1 MDNLRETVEALVFA
15 SGEPLS
21 KKDVIDRIPALTM
34 RELNKIVEELKA
46 KYGGDSGVIFA
57 TFNDKMQFTSNPK
70 YGDTLAEVLTPIREK
85 SLSQSLLEVLS
96 IIAYKQPVTR
106 QEIEDIKGGK
116 DPDYALSVLMKVN
129 LIEVKGRKEAV
140 GRPFLFGTTDE
151 FLRKFQLENIGD
163 LPDYNEVLDR
173 ISVLDANFRNSARDG
188 LYFERELKT
197 DEPDFIEV
205 GGLAVPEFS
214 AEAAADE
221 EQSVEPSDA
230 DDFDDFDEIPDF
242 LKDEDIKEYK

>member
-1 MDNLRETVEALVFA
+1 M
-15 SGEPLS
+15 
-21 KKDVIDRIPALTM
+21 
-34 RELNKIVEELKA
+34 
-46 KYGGDSGVIFA
+46 
-57 TFNDKMQFTSNPK
+57 
-70 YGDTLAEVLTPIREK
+70 
-85 SLSQSLLEVLS
+85 
-96 IIAYKQPVTR
+96 
-106 QEIEDIKGGK
+106 
-116 DPDYALSVLMKVN
+116 
-129 LIEVKGRKEAV
+129 

-205 GGLAVPEFS
+205 GGPAVPEFS

-230 DDFDDFDEIPDF
+230 DNFDDFDEIPDF